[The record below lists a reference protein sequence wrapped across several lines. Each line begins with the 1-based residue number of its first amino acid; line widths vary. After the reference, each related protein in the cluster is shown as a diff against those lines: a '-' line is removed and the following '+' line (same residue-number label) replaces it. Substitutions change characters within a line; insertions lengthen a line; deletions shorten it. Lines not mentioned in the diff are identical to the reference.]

1 MECLLLFLFPASIS
15 TCCNTLSSAQ
25 LTLETGSQHVVKGQS
40 IVLLLHNLPEDL
52 LGFSWYKGLYTLQPF
67 KIVTYDR
74 AMNSIT
80 WGPVSSSREMLHTN
94 GSLLL
99 QGITEKDAGMYTI
112 LTLNRDLRIG
122 TIYVQLH
129 VNSK

>member
-1 MECLLLFLFPASIS
+1 MKL
-15 TCCNTLSSAQ
+15 
-25 LTLETGSQHVVKGQS
+25 
-40 IVLLLHNLPEDL
+40 
-52 LGFSWYKGLYTLQPF
+52 
-67 KIVTYDR
+67 
-74 AMNSIT
+74 
-80 WGPVSSSREMLHTN
+80 PVSSSREMLHTN

-129 VNSK
+129 TGPQVMEFIALS